1 MQDFDTT
8 TDDDATTS
16 ENENENEESRESG
29 REKFRVFAKG
39 ALKKFVLFLSFG
51 PGVLGFLWLLGRI
64 LKR

>member
-8 TDDDATTS
+8 TEDGATDS
-16 ENENENEESRESG
+16 ENDESRESN
-29 REKFRVFAKG
+29 REKFRVFAKS

>member
-8 TDDDATTS
+8 TEDDATT
-16 ENENENEESRESG
+16 NENEEGRESH
-29 REKFRVFAKG
+29 REKFRVLAKG

>member
-8 TDDDATTS
+8 TDEDTAAHES
-16 ENENENEESRESG
+16 EECHESN
-29 REKFRVFAKG
+29 REKFRAFAKG

>member
-1 MQDFDTT
+1 MPDFDTT
-8 TDDDATTS
+8 TDDDATT
-16 ENENENEESRESG
+16 EENENEEGRESN
-29 REKFRVFAKG
+29 REKFRLLAKG

>member
-8 TDDDATTS
+8 TDDATTDES
-16 ENENENEESRESG
+16 EECHESK
-29 REKFRVFAKG
+29 REKFRLLAKG

>member
-8 TDDDATTS
+8 TDDSDAAGADD
-16 ENENENEESRESG
+16 ERECK
-29 REKFRVFAKG
+29 RQRLRDFWKLIAKR
-39 ALKKFVLFLSFG
+39 FVLFVSFG

>member
-8 TDDDATTS
+8 TDDETTG
-16 ENENENEESRESG
+16 EHEESRETN
-29 REKFRVFAKG
+29 REKFRAFAKK

-51 PGVLGFLWLLGRI
+51 PGVLGFVWLLGRI

>member
-8 TDDDATTS
+8 TEDGATPA
-16 ENENENEESRESG
+16 NENEETRESN

-39 ALKKFVLFLSFG
+39 ALKKFVLFISFG

>member
-8 TDDDATTS
+8 TEDGATD
-16 ENENENEESRESG
+16 NENEELRENN
-29 REKFRVFAKG
+29 REKFRVFAKN

>member
-8 TDDDATTS
+8 TDDEATTNES
-16 ENENENEESRESG
+16 EECKESN
-29 REKFRVFAKG
+29 REKFRLFAKD